1 MGARSWS
8 QILVVASLWGGA
20 FALIKIALED
30 LSPGAL
36 AFARTLIAAAAL
48 LGIVLARAALSDSRR
63 RPTAIVPARPALSDS
78 RRRPA
83 RDGAAHAALSDLR
96 RRPGAAVL
104 LGLFGTALPY
114 LLIGVGELHVSS
126 GLAAV
131 LLSPVSLFVAGMAPL
146 ADRTE
151 ILARGQVAGFALGLI
166 GVALVVG
173 VDAAGT
179 PAEALG
185 ALALLG
191 ATASYAAGNLVVKRL
206 YASTP
211 RSTAALLG
219 AAAAAVLTA
228 PLALADPPA
237 AAPGADTI
245 GAVVVLGLGST
256 ALATL
261 LFYGLIGREGAARAG
276 VTSYLVPSLGLACGA
291 LLLGESVTA
300 GALAGLPLILAG
312 VWLASRRR
320 FTLLGEG
327 SRSGSGCRTC
337 HRARPW

>member
-1 MGARSWS
+1 VGARSWS
-8 QILVVASLWGGA
+8 LILVVASLWGGA
-20 FALIKIALED
+20 FALIKIALDD

-36 AFARTLIAAAAL
+36 AFARTAIAAVAL
-48 LGIVLARAALSDSRR
+48 LGIVLAR
-63 RPTAIVPARPALSDS
+63 
-78 RRRPA
+78 
-83 RDGAAHAALSDLR
+83 DGAARSALSDLR

-104 LGLFGTALPY
+104 LGLLGTALPY

-146 ADRTE
+146 VDRTE
-151 ILARGQVAGFALGLI
+151 VLARGQAAGFALGLI

-211 RSTAALLG
+211 RATAALFG
-219 AAAAAVLTA
+219 AAASAVLTA
-228 PLALADPPA
+228 PLALAAPPA
-237 AAPGADTI
+237 TAPGADTI
-245 GAVVVLGLGST
+245 AAVVVLGLGST

-276 VTSYLVPSLGLACGA
+276 VTSYLVPPLGLAYGA
-291 LLLGESVTA
+291 LLLGEAVTA

-312 VWLASRRR
+312 VWLASRR
-320 FTLLGEG
+320 L
-327 SRSGSGCRTC
+327 RSAVRAEENGPDPCPRTT
-337 HRARPW
+337 